1 MGIIKEENGA
11 DSYTEQKKRATE
23 DTPQAKRDE
32 QFRPSPQTL
41 PDPCK
46 LLHASASFSSF
57 QNSSKLAKSAACCCS
72 NQKKEEEAHASDA
85 DEPPGGHISLHHFVV
100 CGVPDHSRAL
110 HPVLAL
116 ARHRSN

>member
-1 MGIIKEENGA
+1 VGIIKEENGA

-57 QNSSKLAKSAACCCS
+57 QISAEHCLLL
-72 NQKKEEEAHASDA
+72 Q
-85 DEPPGGHISLHHFVV
+85 
-100 CGVPDHSRAL
+100 
-110 HPVLAL
+110 
-116 ARHRSN
+116 

>member
-1 MGIIKEENGA
+1 M
-11 DSYTEQKKRATE
+11 EQIHILNRRNERQKTRRKQSAMNSSAH
-23 DTPQAKRDE
+23 P
-32 QFRPSPQTL
+32 L
-41 PDPCK
+41 K
-46 LLHASASFSSF
+46 LFQIPASFCTPRPPF
-57 QNSSKLAKSAACCCS
+57 RVFKLVQSTACCCS

-100 CGVPDHSRAL
+100 CGVPDHRRAL